1 MFFIFIDENKIL
13 KDSLLQKR
21 YLAAAPTFDRQDC
34 LFYAFPAKKQCMI
47 EKICEEGI
55 VAKQKV
61 GVVGLGNMGGGI
73 ARNFQK
79 AGVPLAVW
87 DIRPAACTVF
97 DGMAGVDILPPGEM
111 AATCNV
117 IFFVV
122 PATPEIASCFE
133 GEDGVLAR
141 AAEGLVV
148 YDFTTSDPIATRKL
162 AARAATRGITYLDA
176 GMSGGAT
183 GADAGTLTL
192 MIGGDKAALER
203 TRALLDPIADRIFY
217 LGGSGAGHT
226 LKLIH
231 NMVCHTI
238 FLATCEGGRMAEAA
252 GIDLADM
259 IDVFNVANAR
269 SYASEVRFP
278 RHILSGKWDAR
289 SRVYNLRK
297 DLSMAVRL
305 AGALGTKVPLGT
317 VTRDFLDVAIA
328 HGMADTD
335 YSRLYER
342 FNEIVAAVGDSKK
355 SSGGK
360 KERSSKS

>member
-1 MFFIFIDENKIL
+1 M
-13 KDSLLQKR
+13 S
-21 YLAAAPTFDRQDC
+21 
-34 LFYAFPAKKQCMI
+34 
-47 EKICEEGI
+47 EK
-55 VAKQKV
+55 KV

-73 ARNFQK
+73 ARNFKK
-79 AGVPLAVW
+79 AGVPLMVW
-87 DIRPAACTVF
+87 DVAPAARKAFHET
-97 DGMAGVDILPPGEM
+97 AGVETAPPGEM
-111 AATCNV
+111 AAACGA

-122 PATPEIASCFE
+122 PATPEIKSCFE

-141 AAEGLVV
+141 AAKGLVV
-148 YDFTTSDPIATRKL
+148 YDFTTSDPVATKEL
-162 AARAATRGITYLDA
+162 AARAAAKGVAYLDA

-192 MIGGDKAALER
+192 MIGGDKAAFER
-203 TRALLDPIADRIFY
+203 TRSLLDPIADRTFH

-226 LKLIH
+226 MKLIH

-238 FLATCEGGRMAEAA
+238 FLATCEGGRMAETA
-252 GIDLADM
+252 GIKLADM
-259 IDVFNVANAR
+259 IDVFNVSNAR

-297 DLSMAVRL
+297 DVSMAVGL
-305 AGALGTKVPLGT
+305 AGALDTKVPLGA

-328 HGMADTD
+328 HGMTDTD

-342 FNEIVAAVGDSKK
+342 FDEIVAEVGKD
-355 SSGGK
+355 
-360 KERSSKS
+360 R

>member
-1 MFFIFIDENKIL
+1 M
-13 KDSLLQKR
+13 
-21 YLAAAPTFDRQDC
+21 T
-34 LFYAFPAKKQCMI
+34 
-47 EKICEEGI
+47 EK
-55 VAKQKV
+55 KV

-79 AGVPLAVW
+79 AGVPLMVW
-87 DIRPAACTVF
+87 DVAPAARSAFSV
-97 DGMAGVDILPPGEM
+97 MPGVEIASPGEM
-111 AATCNV
+111 AATCNA

-133 GEDGVLAR
+133 GKDGVLAR

-148 YDFTTSDPIATRKL
+148 YDFTTSDPVATKAL
-162 AARAATRGITYLDA
+162 AARAAARSIAYLDA

-192 MIGGDKAALER
+192 MLGGDKAAFER
-203 TRALLDPIADRIFY
+203 TRTLLGPIADRVFH

-226 LKLIH
+226 MKLIH

-238 FLATCEGGRMAEAA
+238 FLATCEGGRMAETA
-252 GIDLADM
+252 GIKLADM
-259 IDVFNVANAR
+259 IDVFNVSNAR

-278 RHILSGKWDAR
+278 KHILSGKWDAR

-297 DLSMAVRL
+297 DLSMAVGL
-305 AGALGTKVPLGT
+305 AGTLDAKVPLGT
-317 VTRDFLDVAIA
+317 VTRDFLDAAIA
-328 HGMADTD
+328 QGMTDTD

-342 FNEIVAAVGDSKK
+342 FDEIVAGVGKNHK
-355 SSGGK
+355 NA
-360 KERSSKS
+360 

>member
-1 MFFIFIDENKIL
+1 M
-13 KDSLLQKR
+13 
-21 YLAAAPTFDRQDC
+21 
-34 LFYAFPAKKQCMI
+34 
-47 EKICEEGI
+47 
-55 VAKQKV
+55 AKQKV

-79 AGVPLAVW
+79 SGVPLAVW
-87 DIRPAACTVF
+87 DIRPAACAPF
-97 DGMAGVDILPPGEM
+97 ERLAGVAIAPPGAM
-111 AATCNV
+111 AATCNI

-133 GEDGVLAR
+133 GDDGVLAR
-141 AAEGLVV
+141 AAKGLVV
-148 YDFTTSDPIATRKL
+148 YDFTTSDPVATREL

-192 MIGGDKAALER
+192 MIGGDEAAVER
-203 TRALLDPIADRIFY
+203 TRVLLDSIAKRVFY

-226 LKLIH
+226 MKLIH

-252 GIDLADM
+252 GINLADM
-259 IDVFNVANAR
+259 IDVFNVSNAR

-305 AGALGTKVPLGT
+305 AGALASKVPLGT
-317 VTRDFLDVAIA
+317 VTRNFLEEAIA

-342 FNEIVAAVGDSKK
+342 FDEIVAALSE
-355 SSGGK
+355 S
-360 KERSSKS
+360 ENQR

>member
-1 MFFIFIDENKIL
+1 VTE
-13 KDSLLQKR
+13 
-21 YLAAAPTFDRQDC
+21 
-34 LFYAFPAKKQCMI
+34 
-47 EKICEEGI
+47 
-55 VAKQKV
+55 QKV

-79 AGVPLAVW
+79 AGVPLMVW
-87 DIRPAACTVF
+87 DIAPAARERF
-97 DGMAGVDILPPGEM
+97 RALGGVEIAPPGEM
-111 AATCNV
+111 AASCSA

-133 GEDGVLAR
+133 GKDGVLAR
-141 AAEGLVV
+141 AAQGLVV
-148 YDFTTSDPIATRKL
+148 YDFTTSDPVATRNL
-162 AARAATRGITYLDA
+162 AARAAARGIAYLDA

-192 MIGGDKAALER
+192 MIGGDKAAFER
-203 TRALLDPIADRIFY
+203 TRALLEPIAERTFY

-252 GIDLADM
+252 GISLADM
-259 IDVFNVANAR
+259 IAVFNVANAR

-278 RHILSGKWDAR
+278 KHILSGKWDAR

-297 DLSMAVRL
+297 DLAMAVGL
-305 AGALGTKVPLGT
+305 ARTLEANVPLGT
-317 VTRDFLDVAIA
+317 VTRAFLDAAIA
-328 HGMADTD
+328 HGMTDTD

-342 FNEIVAAVGDSKK
+342 FDEIVRGQTTKK
-355 SSGGK
+355 RTAG
-360 KERSSKS
+360 RDV

>member
-1 MFFIFIDENKIL
+1 M
-13 KDSLLQKR
+13 
-21 YLAAAPTFDRQDC
+21 
-34 LFYAFPAKKQCMI
+34 
-47 EKICEEGI
+47 
-55 VAKQKV
+55 KQKV

-87 DIRPAACTVF
+87 DTAPAACRGF
-97 DGMAGVDILPPGEM
+97 EGLSGVDILPPGEM
-111 AATCNV
+111 AASCNV
-117 IFFVV
+117 IIFVV
-122 PATPEIASCFE
+122 PATPEIVSCFE
-133 GEDGVLAR
+133 GEQGVLAK

-148 YDFTTSDPIATRKL
+148 YDFTTSDPAATREI
-162 AARAATRGITYLDA
+162 AARAAARGIAYLDA

-192 MIGGDKAALER
+192 MLGGDRAAFER
-203 TRALLDPIADRIFY
+203 TRGLLDPIAKNIFY

-226 LKLIH
+226 MKLIH

-238 FLATCEGGRMAEAA
+238 YLSTCEGGRLAEAA

-259 IDVFNVANAR
+259 IAVFNVSNAR

-278 RHILSGKWDAR
+278 KHILSGKWDAR

-297 DLSMAVRL
+297 DLSMAVEM
-305 AGALGTKVPLGT
+305 AGSLHAEVPLGT
-317 VTRDFLDVAIA
+317 VVRDFLNAAIA
-328 HGMADTD
+328 QGMADTD

-342 FNEIVAAVGDSKK
+342 FDEIVAAAGY
-355 SSGGK
+355 GGN
-360 KERSSKS
+360 RLGTDH